1 VRRLLLAALGLGLAA
16 CATARP
22 SPLGVSVAKGPEGPV
37 TDGDVTFGRVG
48 QVEVLVRRWPGAELV
63 ASTLAMRGGV
73 LNVDARTAGAELL
86 GLRTAASGGPAS
98 LSKDAYSRALSKLG
112 GALEAG
118 ASPDYSA
125 LEAKSLRADWEAT
138 LRLLLDVFLHPALSG
153 TELELQRARLLQE
166 LKREQESPDDAL
178 QFLSEQLL
186 FSGTP
191 YALRPQGTDASVRGL
206 TAADVQAHLQVLRAQ
221 NRLLLVVVGDVEPEA
236 VFALARQALLSL
248 PEGGPPPP
256 KPAPLTFAEPR
267 LSAERRP
274 LPTNYILASFAGP
287 IWGSADFA
295 AARLGVSVLSGREF
309 LEVRSRRNLSYAP
322 EVRLNMSR
330 PQSFGGLYLSA
341 VEPSVALPVMQTVVE
356 ELAKTSL
363 PEEELKGDRA
373 ALLVEFFLTEE
384 TTDGAAQRLVEAS
397 VLGGDWHLVRS
408 LPERV
413 RHTTAQDVQA
423 FVQKYVHHYQVAVVG
438 NPDSVQL
445 EMLRSSAPSPTPAL
459 TRRDGTGPRLCA
471 GLWATGVTLAAA
483 KNIGGPPSSVRRES
497 RRPCPFHATRTQGS
511 GF

>member
-1 VRRLLLAALGLGLAA
+1 MRRLCWAAVGLALLG

-22 SPLGVSVAKGPEGPV
+22 PSPPVPQGPEGPV

-86 GLRTAASGGPAS
+86 GLRTAASGGPKS

-118 ASPDYSA
+118 ASPDFSA

-138 LRLLLDVFLHPALSG
+138 LRLLLDVFLHPALAG

-206 TAADVQAHLQVLRAQ
+206 TAADVQAHLQALRAQ
-221 NRLLLVVVGDVEPEA
+221 NRLLLVVVGDVEPQA

-248 PEGGPPPP
+248 PEGGPLPP
-256 KPAPLTFAEPR
+256 KPAPLAFAESR
-267 LSAERRP
+267 LSAERRS

-287 IWGSADFA
+287 TWWSVDFA
-295 AARLGVSVLSGREF
+295 AARLGVAVLSEREF

-356 ELAKTSL
+356 ELAKTPL
-363 PEEELKGDRA
+363 PEEELKGDRS

-397 VLGGDWHLVRS
+397 LLGGDWRLVRS

-413 RHTTAQDVQA
+413 RHTTAQDVQS

-438 NPDSVQL
+438 DPDSVQL
-445 EMLRSSAPSPTPAL
+445 ELLRSSAPSPTTAL
-459 TRRDGTGPRLCA
+459 TPEDGPAHRLCM
-471 GLWATGVTLAAA
+471 GRWPTGVAGAEA
-483 KNIGGPPSSVRRES
+483 KNIVAAPPSVRRQS
-497 RRPCPFHATRTQGS
+497 SRPCPFPATRSTGS

>member
-1 VRRLLLAALGLGLAA
+1 VRRLLLAALGLGLLA
-16 CATARP
+16 CATTKPLSTSPPVAR
-22 SPLGVSVAKGPEGPV
+22 SRQGPV
-37 TDGDVTFGRVG
+37 TDGDVTFGQVG
-48 QVEVLVRRWPGAELV
+48 GVEVLVRRWPGAELV

-73 LNVDARTAGAELL
+73 LNVDARTAGVELL
-86 GLRTAASGGPAS
+86 GLRTAASGGPS
-98 LSKDAYSRALSKLG
+98 RLSKDDYSRTLSKLG

-118 ASPDYSA
+118 AAPDYSA

-138 LRLLLDVFLHPALSG
+138 LSLLLDVFLHPALSAA
-153 TELELQRARLLQE
+153 ELELQRARLLQE
-166 LKREQESPDDAL
+166 LRREQESPDDAL

-206 TAADVQAHLQVLRAQ
+206 SKSDVQAHLEMLRAQ

-236 VFALARQALLSL
+236 VFALARRALLAL
-248 PEGGPPPP
+248 PAGGPLPQ
-256 KPAPLTFAEPR
+256 KPAPLVFSEPR
-267 LSAERRP
+267 LVAERRA

-287 IWGSADFA
+287 TWSSVDFA
-295 AARLGVSVLSGREF
+295 AGRLGVSVLSEREF

-322 EVRLNMSR
+322 EVRLNTTR

-356 ELAKTSL
+356 ELAKTPL

-397 VLGGDWHLVRS
+397 VLGGDWHLVRT

-413 RHTTAQDVQA
+413 RRTTAQDVQA

-445 EMLRSSAPSPTPAL
+445 ELLQKTPA
-459 TRRDGTGPRLCA
+459 
-471 GLWATGVTLAAA
+471 
-483 KNIGGPPSSVRRES
+483 SSTS
-497 RRPCPFHATRTQGS
+497 TSAF
-511 GF
+511 

>member
-1 VRRLLLAALGLGLAA
+1 MSRLRWAALALGLAA

-22 SPLGVSVAKGPEGPV
+22 PPSALPEAKGPQGPV
-37 TDGDVTFGRVG
+37 TDGDVTVGRVG
-48 QVEVLVRRWPGAELV
+48 EVEVVVRRWPGAELV

-73 LNVDARTAGAELL
+73 LNVEARTAGVELL
-86 GLRTAASGGPAS
+86 GLRTAASGGPEG
-98 LSKDAYSRALSKLG
+98 LSKDAYSRKLSKLG
-112 GALEAG
+112 SALEAG
-118 ASPDYSA
+118 AAPDYSA

-138 LRLLLDVFLHPALSG
+138 LGLLLDVFLHPALSK

-206 TAADVQAHLQVLRAQ
+206 TEADVQAHLQALRAQ
-221 NRLLLVVVGDVEPEA
+221 NRLLLVVVGDVNPEA
-236 VFALARQALLSL
+236 VFALAGKALLAL
-248 PEGGPPPP
+248 PTGGPLPQ
-256 KPAPLTFAEPR
+256 KPAPLAFAEAR
-267 LSAERRP
+267 LLAERRP

-287 IWGSADFA
+287 TWASVDFA
-295 AARLGVSVLSGREF
+295 AARLGVSVLSEREF

-356 ELAKTSL
+356 ELAKTPL
-363 PEEELKGDRA
+363 PEDELKGDRA

-384 TTDGAAQRLVEAS
+384 TTDGAAQRLVEAT
-397 VLGGDWHLVRS
+397 VLGGDWHLVRT

-445 EMLRSSAPSPTPAL
+445 ELLRSKAPSPTSAV
-459 TRRDGTGPRLCA
+459 TRRGRPPHRCVGGCA
-471 GLWATGVTLAAA
+471 
-483 KNIGGPPSSVRRES
+483 P
-497 RRPCPFHATRTQGS
+497 QD
-511 GF
+511 

>member
-1 VRRLLLAALGLGLAA
+1 VRRLLLAAGWLAFAA
-16 CATARP
+16 CATTTAPPPSRP
-22 SPLGVSVAKGPEGPV
+22 EAPAKEGPA

-48 QVEVLVRRWPGAELV
+48 KVQVLVRRWPGAELV
-63 ASTLAMRGGV
+63 TTLLAIRGGV
-73 LNVDARTAGAELL
+73 LNVDARSAGVELL
-86 GLRTAASGGPAS
+86 GLRTAASGGPDG
-98 LSKDAYSRALSKLG
+98 LSKDAFSRTLSKLG
-112 GALEAG
+112 SALEAG
-118 ASPDYSA
+118 AAPDYST
-125 LEAKSLRADWEAT
+125 LEAKSLRADWQPT
-138 LRLLLDVFLHPALSG
+138 LRLLLDAFLHPALSV

-166 LKREQESPDDAL
+166 LRREQESPDDAL
-178 QFLSEQLL
+178 QFLAEQLL

-206 TAADVQAHLQVLRAQ
+206 TAVDVQAHLQALRAQ

-236 VFALARQALLSL
+236 VFALAREALLAL
-248 PEGGPPPP
+248 PEGGPLPPR
-256 KPAPLTFAEPR
+256 PAPLEFKEARMVAEQR
-267 LSAERRP
+267 A

-287 IWGSADFA
+287 SWPSVDFA
-295 AARLGVSVLSGREF
+295 AARLGVAVLSEREF

-341 VEPSVALPVMQTVVE
+341 VEPGLALPVMQTVVE
-356 ELAKTSL
+356 ELAQTPL

-384 TTDGAAQRLVEAS
+384 TTDGAAQRLLEAS
-397 VLGGDWHLVRS
+397 VLGGDWHLVRT

-413 RHTTAQDVQA
+413 RHTTAKDVQA

-445 EMLRSSAPSPTPAL
+445 GLLR
-459 TRRDGTGPRLCA
+459 
-471 GLWATGVTLAAA
+471 
-483 KNIGGPPSSVRRES
+483 
-497 RRPCPFHATRTQGS
+497 
-511 GF
+511 

>member
-1 VRRLLLAALGLGLAA
+1 MRRLLLAAVGLSLGA

-22 SPLGVSVAKGPEGPV
+22 PSQALPEAQALNGPV

-73 LNVDARTAGAELL
+73 LNVDARTAGVELL
-86 GLRTAASGGPAS
+86 GLRTAASGGPVG
-98 LSKDAYSRALSKLG
+98 LSKDGYSRMLSKLG

-118 ASPDYSA
+118 AAPDYSA
-125 LEAKSLRADWEAT
+125 LEAKSLKADWEAS
-138 LRLLLDVFLHPALSG
+138 LSLLLDVFLHPALTG
-153 TELELQRARLLQE
+153 TEVELQRARLLQE
-166 LKREQESPDDAL
+166 LKREKESPDDAL

-191 YALRPQGTDASVRGL
+191 YALRPQGTDASVRAL
-206 TAADVQAHLQVLRAQ
+206 TVEDVQAHLQALRAQ

-236 VFALARQALLSL
+236 VFALARKALLVL
-248 PEGGPPPP
+248 PEGGPLPVR
-256 KPAPLTFAEPR
+256 PAPLAFSESR
-267 LSAERRP
+267 ILAERRA

-287 IWGSADFA
+287 TWPSVDFA
-295 AARLGVSVLSGREF
+295 AARLGVAVLSEREF

-322 EVRLNMSR
+322 EVRLTMSR

-356 ELAKTSL
+356 ELKKTPL

-397 VLGGDWHLVRS
+397 VLGGDWHLVRL

-423 FVQKYVHHYQVAVVG
+423 FVQKYVHHYQVSVVG

-445 EMLRSSAPSPTPAL
+445 EQLR
-459 TRRDGTGPRLCA
+459 
-471 GLWATGVTLAAA
+471 
-483 KNIGGPPSSVRRES
+483 
-497 RRPCPFHATRTQGS
+497 
-511 GF
+511 